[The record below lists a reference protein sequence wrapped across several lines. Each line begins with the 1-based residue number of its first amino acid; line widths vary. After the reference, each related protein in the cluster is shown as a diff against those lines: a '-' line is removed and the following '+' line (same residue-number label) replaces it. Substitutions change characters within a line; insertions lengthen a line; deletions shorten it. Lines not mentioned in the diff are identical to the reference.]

1 MAKKKPKLTPNQL
14 EYQRQ
19 LKLLKRREKSWE
31 KKGYSFGVYIPYI
44 PSNPSRVTKK
54 DIQRIKK
61 IQFKNFTKIQREVAR
76 KNYEYEHTP
85 IDDNDFYD
93 DSDYWFETDWHESP
107 EPIKTTQ
114 EMDAWLE
121 ETFNEILNPSVVD
134 REREGAREILLT
146 QLETSKRELGVKGMY
161 EYLQQPD
168 VVNKLQTYAS
178 EYISS
183 YQRKDGTDT
192 GSTPLVKFCEVLN
205 LGRPLTQEQN
215 ETLTMYGTIDLD
227 YTDTDY
233 DE

>member
-1 MAKKKPKLTPNQL
+1 MGKKKPKLTPNQL
-14 EYQRQ
+14 EYQKQ
-19 LKLLKRREKSWE
+19 LKLLKRRIKSWE
-31 KKGYSFGVYIPYI
+31 RKGYEFDIHIPETPERI
-44 PSNPSRVTKK
+44 RKR
-54 DIQRIKK
+54 DIQKLK
-61 IQFKNFTKIQREVAR
+61 NIQFKRFSKEEKQLAR
-76 KNYEYEHTP
+76 YRHEEIEERNNTYYEDY
-85 IDDNDFYD
+85 NDWYFEP
-93 DSDYWFETDWHESP
+93 SD
-107 EPIKTTQ
+107 EPVSSIA

-121 ETFNEILNPSVVD
+121 ETFNEILNPSIVD

-168 VVNKLQTYAS
+168 VVNKLQSYAS
-178 EYISS
+178 EYIAS

-233 DE
+233 D

>member
-14 EYQRQ
+14 EYQKQ
-19 LKLLKRREKSWE
+19 LKLLKRRIKSWE
-31 KKGYSFGVYIPYI
+31 RKGYEFEIYIPETPERI
-44 PSNPSRVTKK
+44 RKR
-54 DIQRIKK
+54 DIQKLK
-61 IQFKNFTKIQREVAR
+61 NIQFKRFSKEEKQLAR
-76 KNYEYEHTP
+76 YRHEEIEEINNTYYEDY
-85 IDDNDFYD
+85 NDWYFEP
-93 DSDYWFETDWHESP
+93 SD
-107 EPIKTTQ
+107 EPVSSIA

-121 ETFNEILNPSVVD
+121 ETFNEILNPSLVD

-178 EYISS
+178 EYIAS

-233 DE
+233 D